1 MGIIQCAENCKY
13 QCDGYCTLNK
23 CTAVNSLS
31 GVCPYLQ
38 PKEEALSA
46 AGKLVEELALRHEEP
61 AQTKA
66 GNFKEEQP

>member
-1 MGIIQCAENCKY
+1 MGIIQCAENSKY

-38 PKEEALSA
+38 PKEDA
-46 AGKLVEELALRHEEP
+46 P
-61 AQTKA
+61 T
-66 GNFKEEQP
+66 